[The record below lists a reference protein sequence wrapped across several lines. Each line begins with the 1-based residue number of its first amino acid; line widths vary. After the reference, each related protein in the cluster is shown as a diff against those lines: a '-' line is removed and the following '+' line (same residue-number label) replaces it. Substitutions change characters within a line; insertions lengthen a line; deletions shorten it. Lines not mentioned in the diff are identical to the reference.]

1 MQITSLQIDNQLT
14 CTPYPVILS
23 FDSSKGITSGIRAES
38 VLESSR
44 EPVISLVV
52 TKWKNRY
59 LSLISFEQ
67 ISLRSVTDSKQMYW
81 SQALY
86 STVIMLYDCL
96 TSLFSCRVADCHLE
110 LDQDVI
116 LSLFDF
122 IKTLSSRLQS
132 RVLQHAKATDNPLFD
147 GVSIMNTSTSID
159 WVLKKSNVNEYYSV
173 NIPVFQQ
180 SSNRTSLLPS
190 IVPIGAPWQRIHLLA
205 KKQKK
210 IYVELFD
217 VAPIKLTLR

>member
-1 MQITSLQIDNQLT
+1 
-14 CTPYPVILS
+14 
-23 FDSSKGITSGIRAES
+23 
-38 VLESSR
+38 
-44 EPVISLVV
+44 
-52 TKWKNRY
+52 
-59 LSLISFEQ
+59 
-67 ISLRSVTDSKQMYW
+67 
-81 SQALY
+81 
-86 STVIMLYDCL
+86 MLYYCL

-132 RVLQHAKATDNPLFD
+132 RVLQHSNSTDHPLSD
-147 GVSIMNTSTSID
+147 CVSIMNTSNSID
-159 WVLKKSNVNEYYSV
+159 WAPMKSNVNECYSV
-173 NIPVFQQ
+173 NIPVFQENT
-180 SSNRTSLLPS
+180 SRTSLLPL
-190 IVPIGAPWQRIHLLA
+190 IVPIGAPWQQIHLLA